1 MPIPD
6 NIVENLR
13 ETDKVIM
20 TDADSIKFKSKIY
33 TEKYVH
39 NKPEGLWYGMG
50 DSWIDWVRH
59 EMPAW
64 ESNNLF
70 KLDLDESKIIK
81 LNNEEELLAF
91 NEKYGEELCG
101 TIKKYQTICGHSEW
115 TEELVGIMG
124 GMLPLDVFGVR
135 MLLSQ

>member
-70 KLDLDESKIIK
+70 KL
-81 LNNEEELLAF
+81 LLF
-91 NEKYGEELCG
+91 
-101 TIKKYQTICGHSEW
+101 S
-115 TEELVGIMG
+115 
-124 GMLPLDVFGVR
+124 
-135 MLLSQ
+135 

>member
-33 TEKYVH
+33 TEKCVH
-39 NKPEGLWYGMG
+39 SKPKGLWYGMG

-59 EMPAW
+59 EMPTW
-64 ESNNLF
+64 ECNNLF
-70 KLDLDESKIIK
+70 KLDLDESKIINDFFFSKFRQKPSISK
-81 LNNEEELLAF
+81 LF
-91 NEKYGEELCG
+91 RYFFLC
-101 TIKKYQTICGHSEW
+101 TMINS
-115 TEELVGIMG
+115 
-124 GMLPLDVFGVR
+124 
-135 MLLSQ
+135 LSMKTQ

>member
-33 TEKYVH
+33 TEKCVH
-39 NKPEGLWYGMG
+39 SKPKGLWYGMG

-59 EMPAW
+59 EMPTW
-64 ESNNLF
+64 ECNNLF

-81 LNNEEELLAF
+81 LNNEEVIRGQDAGTDSTFQYLVMKDKCLIIPITSILWMYNTDKEEKPD
-91 NEKYGEELCG
+91 EKYN
-101 TIKKYQTICGHSEW
+101 K
-115 TEELVGIMG
+115 
-124 GMLPLDVFGVR
+124 
-135 MLLSQ
+135 